1 MAARPDEGRRYALN
15 GRTLSVYHL
24 DGPTER
30 RELSSVSEIRAALQ
44 DQFQLDLAGLPDL
57 DRALGRLL

>member
-1 MAARPDEGRRYALN
+1 M
-15 GRTLSVYHL
+15 YHL

-30 RELSSVSEIRAALQ
+30 RELSTVAEIRAALAE
-44 DQFQLDLAGLPDL
+44 QFRLDLSGLPDL